1 VGHTELQAF
10 ATFYLLAAAIG
21 IPALV
26 LSLVLRPG
34 QAQQRNYAPAVAPEA
49 TEDKPA

>member
-1 VGHTELQAF
+1 MTFKHSLL
-10 ATFYLLAAAIG
+10 ATSALLAAAIG
-21 IPALV
+21 VPALV

-34 QAQQRNYAPAVAPEA
+34 QAQQRNYAPSAAPET